1 MINDNKE
8 LSKNAQSIQNELTKR
23 NINFKII
30 EFSQSTRTANDAAHA
45 IGCSVG
51 QIVKSLI
58 FRIKN
63 SNKPVLILVSGSNR
77 VNEKNIETSIGET
90 IEKADADFTH
100 EVTGFAIGGIPPLG
114 HKHAI
119 ETYIDKDLLQFEEL
133 WAAAGTPNAVFN
145 LKSKDLESITQG
157 KVITVT

>member
-77 VNEKNIETSIGET
+77 VNEKTIETNIGEA
-90 IEKADADFTH
+90 IEKADADFTR